1 MSSGDS
7 SSTTSVDHEPKGH
20 VVYTE
25 NHGAFSCYV
34 QGNLS
39 AHKVVCIT
47 YHDIG
52 LNHSSFV
59 EFLNTKD
66 MLPIKSR
73 MCFLHINAPGQQD
86 HCEKLADNYHYPT
99 MQQLADVVPY
109 ILKEVGITENHDLIG
124 IGEGAGANILLR
136 FAFSNP
142 RVLGLI
148 LLECTSSAAG
158 FKEWGQEKVAS
169 WNLTHRGMNP
179 TAEKYLLWHHLGTH
193 TTNKLDY
200 VKTYRT
206 NLYERMNAHNLALF
220 IDKFTNRNNITVN
233 LKDIKCPVL
242 LATGKKSPHFKDVEQ
257 LYEHLT
263 CTKNILAPD
272 GVHGDIKEEAPSKLA
287 ESIILFLQG
296 IHLLAGV
303 PLSRLGRAPSLGET
317 SKERTS
323 SMSEMDR
330 PEVH

>member
-1 MSSGDS
+1 MSAGDS
-7 SSTTSVDHEPKGH
+7 TANSADHQIKPH

-25 NHGAFSCYV
+25 TFGAFHCYV

-39 AHKVVCIT
+39 SHKVVCVT

-52 LNHSSFV
+52 LNHSAFIK
-59 EFLNTKD
+59 FLDTND
-66 MLPIKSR
+66 MSAIKSR
-73 MCFLHINAPGQQD
+73 MCFVHINAPGQQD
-86 HCEKLADNYHYPT
+86 NAEKLAENYHFPT
-99 MQQLADVVPY
+99 MQQLADVIPY
-109 ILKEVGITENHDLIG
+109 VLKEVGVTDNHDLIG
-124 IGEGAGANILLR
+124 FGEGAGANILLR
-136 FAFSNP
+136 FSFSNP

-148 LLECTSSAAG
+148 LLECTSTAAG
-158 FKEWGQEKVAS
+158 FMEWGQEKVAS

-193 TTNKLDY
+193 SSDMVDIVNS
-200 VKTYRT
+200 YRA

-220 IDKFTNRNNITVN
+220 IDKFTNRNNVTVN
-233 LKDIKCPVL
+233 LKDVKCPVL
-242 LATGKKSPHFKDVEQ
+242 LATGKKSPHYKDVEQ
-257 LYEHLT
+257 LFEHLS
-263 CTKNILAPD
+263 CTKNILCPD
-272 GVHGDIKEEAPSKLA
+272 DVHGDIKEEAPSKLA

-296 IHLLAGV
+296 IHLLSGL
-303 PLSRLGRAPSLGET
+303 PMRRLGRTPSLGET